1 MLGSSSL
8 PQLLVSY
15 LLAIMEYFRECSM
28 MAVVL
33 CQVQVLISGPVL
45 IPARLQTRTLHHT
58 AADTEMGKVQI
69 RNTVK

>member
-1 MLGSSSL
+1 
-8 PQLLVSY
+8 
-15 LLAIMEYFRECSM
+15 M

-58 AADTEMGKVQI
+58 AADTEMDKVEI